1 MAIESITNPQTTER
15 GGLIPRKP
23 VDELAAIQ
31 ALYGAV
37 DKGTAAETVIRV
49 LDPIIEQ
56 RLGLLLDKLA
66 QCPPELGPM
75 LDVRAQIGEV
85 WRIRKELTSVSKAG
99 KNALEALKSVVT
111 LQAN

>member
-1 MAIESITNPQTTER
+1 MDTASTTDR

-23 VDELAAIQ
+23 VEGLEAIQ
-31 ALYGAV
+31 SLYGAV

-56 RLGLLLDKLA
+56 RLGVLLDQLA
-66 QCPPELGPM
+66 ACPPELGPI
-75 LDVRAQIGEV
+75 LDIRAKIGEV
-85 WRIRKELTSVSKAG
+85 WRIRKDLTSVSKTG

-111 LQAN
+111 LQQ